1 MSRLASSALD
11 AQSDMAG
18 LFTFGCSMNTLKEKL
33 DTVERNKLRKLE
45 VVVAEGITSFLA
57 VGEALKEIRDLKLYR
72 ESHKTFEKYVDQKW
86 GMQKSQAYR
95 LIDASVVSQ
104 NLSPMGDKNER
115 VAEITT
121 ERQLR
126 ELKDVP
132 VESIEAVVNKAAD
145 IAGEKTI
152 TASDIKQAREE
163 VLSEPEPS
171 FEVPGHN
178 SDQWQDV
185 DDTPEPEPA
194 KPDTPQSDDPKALQA
209 PIQAVATQLN
219 GMLKELKRLSDHT
232 GGEWLDISDLETQI
246 EALKYSIRQSIYWMD
261 CMDCGGK
268 GCKTCRQIG
277 WLSLD
282 RKKHLTQAQK
292 DLVGA

>member
-1 MSRLASSALD
+1 MSRLAYSALD
-11 AQSDMAG
+11 AQSDIAG
-18 LFTFGCSMNTLKEKL
+18 ALQIWMYGMNALKEKL

-45 VVVAEGITSFLA
+45 SVVAEGITSFLA
-57 VGEALKEIRDLKLYR
+57 VGDALKEIRDAKLYR
-72 ESHKTFEKYVDQKW
+72 ESHKSFEKYVSDKW
-86 GMQKSQAYR
+86 SMQKSQAYR

-115 VAEITT
+115 VSEITT

-132 VESIEAVVNKAAD
+132 AESIEAVVNKAAD

-163 VLSEPEPS
+163 VLANPKQEPAKEP
-171 FEVPGHN
+171 
-178 SDQWQDV
+178 DAWQDV
-185 DDTPEPEPA
+185 DDTPEPETS
-194 KPDTPQSDDPKALQA
+194 KPEQAETPQALQA
-209 PIQAVATQLN
+209 PIQAVATQLTA
-219 GMLKELKRLSDHT
+219 MLKELKRLSDCI
-232 GGEWLDISDLETQI
+232 GGEWLDITDLETQI
-246 EALKYSIRQSIYWMD
+246 GTLKYSIRQSIYWRD

-292 DLVGA
+292 DLVGL